1 MCWYVP
7 VVKRLPHPLGYIFQR
22 WFQGRR
28 ITHCGWR
35 AEPVAKVFIRQV
47 IVFGGYMHSVTLAP
61 GCNELIFNP
70 LIQWWRKGPISKQ
83 LRIFVW
89 SGAPCT
95 IRLVW
100 WHVRAELF
108 VESPRSDIS
117 CRHVL
122 ILCVSLRSPILCSS
136 EAFLDGIAAAAILT
150 LLNYLILGFQIQI
163 DGFFLHSFEIWLA
176 CTVVFPGLGNLG
188 YTLLEYRLGQ
198 RSLLSSLFE
207 NLTWIP
213 FL

>member
-1 MCWYVP
+1 M
-7 VVKRLPHPLGYIFQR
+7 
-22 WFQGRR
+22 
-28 ITHCGWR
+28 
-35 AEPVAKVFIRQV
+35 
-47 IVFGGYMHSVTLAP
+47 
-61 GCNELIFNP
+61 
-70 LIQWWRKGPISKQ
+70 
-83 LRIFVW
+83 
-89 SGAPCT
+89 
-95 IRLVW
+95 
-100 WHVRAELF
+100 
-108 VESPRSDIS
+108 ESPRSDIS

>member
-1 MCWYVP
+1 M
-7 VVKRLPHPLGYIFQR
+7 RL
-22 WFQGRR
+22 
-28 ITHCGWR
+28 ITR
-35 AEPVAKVFIRQV
+35 
-47 IVFGGYMHSVTLAP
+47 TT

-70 LIQWWRKGPISKQ
+70 LIEWWRKGPISKQ

-89 SGAPCT
+89 SGAPVHYKISMMACSYRAVCRT
-95 IRLVW
+95 TTFWPFLQTCSHIVRLTTWLHLV
-100 WHVRAELF
+100 
-108 VESPRSDIS
+108 P
-117 CRHVL
+117 
-122 ILCVSLRSPILCSS
+122 S

-188 YTLLEYRLGQ
+188 FTLLEYRLGH
-198 RSLLSSLFE
+198 RSLLSSLAE

-213 FL
+213 FLWVPVPIASRPGFDENLFLVSFSSEAWVFT